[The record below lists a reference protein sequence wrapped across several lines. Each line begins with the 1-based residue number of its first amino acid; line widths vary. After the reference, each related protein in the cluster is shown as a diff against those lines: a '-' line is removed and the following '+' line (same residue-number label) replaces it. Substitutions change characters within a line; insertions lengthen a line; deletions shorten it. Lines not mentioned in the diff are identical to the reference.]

1 MQFIFQVLRLFE
13 TSLYGLIDS
22 FLSEVRAL
30 FQHGRNIDIRYFK
43 SLSEIGEKMETFNYE
58 TISSE
63 DQKLDTE
70 YDSLL
75 SLTAKCHDGHQ
86 GLLLQ
91 EEEKLHDSVREWAS
105 EYLADFRYTVG

>member
-1 MQFIFQVLRLFE
+1 M
-13 TSLYGLIDS
+13 IDS

-58 TISSE
+58 TISSV

-70 YDSLL
+70 SDSLL

-86 GLLLQ
+86 GKGTIQPGLRLVL
-91 EEEKLHDSVREWAS
+91 SGNFF
-105 EYLADFRYTVG
+105 LALNRSHQFLFKKARI

>member
-1 MQFIFQVLRLFE
+1 M
-13 TSLYGLIDS
+13 IDS

-58 TISSE
+58 TISSV

-70 YDSLL
+70 SDSLL

-86 GLLLQ
+86 GGFQLLDLIII
-91 EEEKLHDSVREWAS
+91 ELKSHM
-105 EYLADFRYTVG
+105 TC